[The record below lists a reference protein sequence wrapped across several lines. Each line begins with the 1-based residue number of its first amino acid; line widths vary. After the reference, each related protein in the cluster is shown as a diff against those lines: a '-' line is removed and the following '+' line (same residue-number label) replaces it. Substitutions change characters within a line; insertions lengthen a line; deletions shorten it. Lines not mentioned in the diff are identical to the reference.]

1 MKLTSIYFLS
11 AILILFLISSFGYYY
26 FFEDKKVVDEIIFI
40 NSNLDNYRT
49 IPENK
54 GGIDDPCLNLD
65 VCNIGN
71 E

>member
-11 AILILFLISSFGYYY
+11 AIIILFLIFSFGYYY
-26 FFEDKKVVDEIIFI
+26 FFKDKNAVDEIIFI

>member
-11 AILILFLISSFGYYY
+11 AILILFLISLFGYFY
-26 FFEDKKVVDEIIFI
+26 FFKDMKAIDEIIFI

-54 GGIDDPCLNLD
+54 GGIDDLCLNLD

>member
-11 AILILFLISSFGYYY
+11 AILILFLISLFSYYY
-26 FFEDKKVVDEIIFI
+26 FFKDMKAIDEIIFI

>member
-26 FFEDKKVVDEIIFI
+26 FFKDMKEIDEIIFI